1 MKKYVELLN
10 DNDFELK
17 KIDYIIMGIMVFI
30 YGILSFYRLGDTFA
44 PQTFHDFKNNNE
56 IVVNLNNDNYISKMR
71 YYTGYNIGDIS
82 IMIKKGDEDYHFLK
96 DFTTNSVLSY
106 EDISLDALFNSIK
119 FVGKTNG
126 VTLGDIAFYDS
137 LGNRINIPP
146 QNNPLT
152 DEMDL
157 IPNKISYMNSL
168 YFDEV
173 YFARSAYEYT
183 HGLNAFEWSHP
194 PIAKLIMSIPV
205 LLFGYSPFTVRL
217 MGNIAGILLIPAMYI
232 LCKKLFKNRKY
243 ALLGAIIMMFDNFHF
258 ADTRIALSDSFQILF
273 ILLSVIFMVNY
284 FNLNKKDPFKKKAIN
299 LLLSGLFIGLSI
311 GVKWN
316 ALYVALG
323 LAIVF
328 FRHLLK
334 SYHVNVIK
342 YLKNIKIDTYVYL
355 FTSVLILPVVI
366 YYMFFLIFNQTTAK
380 TMLIIYLVI
389 GIGYLLFR
397 FINFLRKDKYLF
409 KLFIVCVIS
418 FIIIPIV
425 VYLLSYILFP
435 NLSYY
440 DGTLGGV
447 FETNKMMYEYHA
459 NLEATHPFASKWYEW
474 PIMYKPVWLYS
485 NNLINGMRET
495 IVDIGNPLV
504 WWFGIPGFIYL
515 VISAIKK
522 NDLSR
527 FILIFI
533 LSSFLPYIFIG
544 RIMFIYHYFITLPF
558 VMLGIVSF
566 IKWITEKMKS
576 DKAYWI
582 YIYSV
587 IVMFFIFYPV
597 VSGLPTKE
605 DYINALKWLSSWFF

>member
-1 MKKYVELLN
+1 MKNFFKLLN
-10 DNDFELK
+10 EKNIK
-17 KIDYIIMGIMVFI
+17 ITKIDYIIMGIMILF
-30 YGILSFYRLGDTFA
+30 YGILSFYRLGDTKS
-44 PQTFHDFKNNNE
+44 PQTFYDFKNSNE
-56 IVVNLNNDNYISKMR
+56 IIVNLNNENYISKMR

-82 IMIKKGDEDYHFLK
+82 IFVKSGEEDYHFLK
-96 DFTTNSVLSY
+96 DFTTNSVLSF
-106 EDISLDALFNSIK
+106 EDTQINASFNSIK
-119 FVGKTNG
+119 FIGKTSG
-126 VTLGDIAFYDS
+126 VTLGDIAFYDNFD
-137 LGNRINIPP
+137 NRINITN

-152 DEMDL
+152 DEMNL
-157 IPNKISYMNSL
+157 IPEKISYMNSL
-168 YFDEV
+168 YFDEI

-194 PIAKLIMSIPV
+194 PVAKLIMSIPV
-205 LLFGYSPFTVRL
+205 LIFGFSPFTARL

-243 ALLGAIIMMFDNFHF
+243 AFLGAIIMMFDNFHF

-284 FNLNKKDPFKKKAIN
+284 FNLDKKDSFKKKTIN

-323 LAIVF
+323 LFIAF
-328 FRHLLK
+328 FRHLFK
-334 SYHVNVIK
+334 EYHVNVIK
-342 YLKNIKIDTYVYL
+342 YLKSVKIDTYINIITY
-355 FTSVLILPVVI
+355 LILFPVMV
-366 YYMFFLIFNQTTAK
+366 YYLTFFIFNKGIAK
-380 TMLIIYLVI
+380 IMLIIYLVI
-389 GIGYLLFR
+389 TLGYLLFK
-397 FINFLRKDKYLF
+397 FIKFLRKDRDLF

-418 FIIIPIV
+418 FIVIPIV
-425 VYLLSYILFP
+425 VYMLSYLLFP

-440 DGTLGGV
+440 DGTIKGI
-447 FETNKMMYEYHA
+447 FDTNKMMYEYHH
-459 NLEATHPFASKWYEW
+459 NLDATHPFTSKWYSW

-485 NNLINGMRET
+485 GANINNMRET

-504 WWFGIPGFIYL
+504 WWIGIPGFIYL

-533 LSSFLPYIFIG
+533 LSSFVPYIFIG

-558 VMLGIVSF
+558 IMLGIVSL
-566 IKWITEKMKS
+566 IKWLVEKTKN
-576 DKAYWI
+576 DKVYWI

-587 IVMFFIFYPV
+587 IIMFFIFYPI
-597 VSGLPTKE
+597 VSGMII
-605 DYINALKWLSSWFF
+605 DND